1 MFRDA
6 VVVADAEHGSEADA
20 VSPLHLLRRKELI
33 VRPMLPEDIEDLRFV
48 GQEAWSDL
56 ASRDIGRK
64 VKYPMR
70 PRQVIEGYMQKEP
83 MGCLVAEKE
92 GKIIGAAYS
101 HVWGTVGWVGPF
113 EVLPEHQNVGVGSSL
128 LEECERF
135 LSRRGAKL
143 IGLETMSHIPKNLHF
158 YLSHGYA
165 PTALTIITDKVLD
178 AQDACMP
185 TNQIETGG
193 VREVGVGDRE
203 EVSRALKRIGDSI
216 HPGLDCS
223 SEFDILVEKGLGVV
237 FVWED
242 KGRLDGVALLHT
254 YQKSDDASYSSI
266 RLLVVDPRSERAS
279 SGFLALLRSCEDRSY
294 SVGKRRMYARFPVNC
309 GDLYSTMMRRSYLIK
324 GANIRFVKGSEYIE
338 KGVYNLTSWA
348 G

>member
-1 MFRDA
+1 M
-6 VVVADAEHGSEADA
+6 
-20 VSPLHLLRRKELI
+20 VSPFRLLRKKGLI
-33 VRPMLPEDIEDLRFV
+33 VRPIVPEDIENLRFV

-70 PRQVIEGYMQKEP
+70 PRQIMEGYIQKEP

-92 GKIIGAAYS
+92 GEIIGAAYS

-113 EVLPEHQNVGVGSSL
+113 EVLPEHQNVGVGGAL
-128 LEECERF
+128 LEECERY
-135 LSRRGAKL
+135 LRRRGANV

-158 YLSHGYA
+158 YLSHGYSSA
-165 PTALTIITDKVLD
+165 ALTLITDKVL
-178 AQDACMP
+178 AAGGQDDSGGAV
-185 TNQIETGG
+185 ETQGI
-193 VREVGVGDRE
+193 REASAEDRE
-203 EVSRALKRIGDSI
+203 EVSAALRKIGSSLC
-216 HPGLDCS
+216 PGLDCS
-223 SEFDILVEKGLGVV
+223 CEFDILVEKNLGTA

-254 YQKSDDASYSSI
+254 YQKSDDASYSSVK
-266 RLLVVDPRSERAS
+266 LLVIDPRSERAS
-279 SGFLALLRSCEDRSY
+279 SGFLALLRRCEDRS
-294 SVGKRRMYARFPVNC
+294 SSLSKRRIYARFPVS
-309 GDLYSTMMRRSYLIK
+309 GSDLYGTMVKLSYQIK
-324 GANIRFVKGSEYIE
+324 GANIRFVKGSEYRE